1 MWCHF
6 RPLLSPLDSWRH
18 GLRVALQNCFLWI
31 HLFIASVKKATSPQD
46 SPEGLQR
53 VLGRDQSWGR
63 AGAPGWGSWGGSACR
78 KGGSGGAFSLSPD
91 PSEESAASWGWF
103 LLSSNKWQDKGK
115 QPWSVL
121 GRFRLNIGAISSL
134 KGWSGIGRG
143 CPGQGTVPIPGGIPR
158 HVNGGPGD
166 MSGVALAV
174 LNDLRGLFQ
183 PEWFYNSKHFFQGE
197 KETILASD

>member
-6 RPLLSPLDSWRH
+6 RPLLSPLDSWCH
-18 GLRVALQNCFLWI
+18 GWRVALQSCFLWI

-46 SPEGLQR
+46 SPEGLQW

-63 AGAPGWGSWGGSACR
+63 VGAPAWGSWGGSACR

-91 PSEESAASWGWF
+91 PWEESAASWGWF

-121 GRFRLNIGAISSL
+121 GRSRLNIGENFLVERMVRYWKRLA
-134 KGWSGIGRG
+134 RA
-143 CPGQGTVPIPGGIPR
+143 VHR
-158 HVNGGPGD
+158 HHPWG
-166 MSGVALAV
+166 
-174 LNDLRGLFQ
+174 
-183 PEWFYNSKHFFQGE
+183 NSKTWEWLDLG
-197 KETILASD
+197 TC